1 MESSILKQITR
12 FLQEQKKHKRWAVV
26 FVCLAVIVGFGTVT
40 ALKMMGQA
48 MTHKERRLVCQL
60 QVHQHEEG
68 CYDAEQNV
76 VCGYA
81 DYVVHKHNDDC
92 YMEDGTLA
100 CALPELEV
108 HEHTEECW
116 SEEQTVVCGLE
127 ESIGHE
133 HTEECYTQQT
143 GEVQCGLE
151 EHQHTEE
158 CSDEE
163 GNLVCVLEE
172 HEHAEECYPVESV
185 LTCTVPEGEGAHT
198 HAETCYEVQRTLV
211 CEKPEVRLHTHAD
224 ECYEIIDPE
233 QEYSEENRRL
243 ICEQLQVEE
252 HVHTEDGGC
261 LEVIEVTAVG
271 EPVEDTPAEEPEIF
285 TTDLDG
291 EDADAEA
298 EDGTG
303 EEDADGEDAEAE
315 GEDIADDVDE
325 NAEEDKTYQI
335 VKTYTGDGYTVTA
348 EYNGDADIPEE
359 AELIAEQITV
369 DSDEEH
375 YAKREAE
382 YRKSTGDKN
391 AVMKA
396 LFKVGFYVDGEEVE
410 PKTAVKLTI
419 QLFDENGL
427 PEGTP
432 ITVVHFAEKGTEVL
446 DGSEAESGSTSFE
459 MESFS
464 DVAIGFKKAD
474 AKKASV
480 KISDSF
486 LYKDEAFQ
494 ITFHVEGIAKLEE
507 TEDGENPEEDE
518 SVEEEGSDMSESE
531 GSEESLEE
539 GSDVSGDISDGE
551 MSGEDETDSEDMMT
565 LPSVEGAG
573 SEEAGSDAEDEA
585 SGETQEDN
593 GANGLEFKVVPLEK
607 GTREY
612 EAAVAHANSMND
624 GSELLLVRV
633 LSYKMYYNG
642 KKLSLK
648 DCEVTAD
655 IGPAEELSNKVEAS
669 VPEAIEY
676 LREEGDI
683 NEEEGEQE
691 DSALNE
697 MQTEFVIRALQ
708 TTKKS
713 QAKELDSIY
722 LSQDNSAGTMKIKLQ
737 GDTAVVYVSSQANPH
752 FTVKYFANLKV
763 MSEER
768 KAGLDALNI
777 IDTSKKPDGTEG
789 PALPKNGI
797 TPYVKNILVD
807 ESGNIQ
813 YKEELVEVY
822 KSREFDYITAP
833 SLMYFN
839 ALVENTE
846 SYELKKVK
854 VTHADGTQEEYDYN
868 ESLHFTNRKK
878 TAEGK
883 KYVLIDEGAQI
894 DLIYDIKDSTWDSEA
909 TFYDYDISDGSI
921 YSKNDL
927 NSKKITDRT
936 KEATK
941 DNPWYMYTKQQG
953 INNPQNYKGGG
964 AKLAF
969 GNKNGFTTLAEEKVG
984 NNYIN
989 QANGASAG
997 NGYLLCAFGLV
1008 SGLDEKGNIIYANGV
1023 RAPKLF
1029 NEGEAIGKSVY
1040 NDHNLNFIRSGDTY
1054 TLTSV
1059 EGTETKNLH
1068 QLGYKRLSWNK
1079 ELWLWSNEFWPMD
1092 NVESAGTNG
1101 HDAVFGKEVEPNKNK
1116 YYFNDTE
1123 SGFVQESDHR
1133 YDHNPYFGMTYTV
1146 KFDLAKDYIGPL
1158 EYYFFGDDDMWVF
1171 LDGKLVCDI
1180 GGVHNSVGE
1189 YVDLWDYL
1197 DKDGNMNHKHDEN
1210 CYDGKGKL
1218 ICSEEHTLSFFYTE
1232 RGASGSTCWMQFTL
1246 PSVSS
1251 MTPEQV
1257 TGQVTNSLL
1266 VGKTVENADLDQQ
1279 YEFEIHFTKNDEDL
1293 PDDYSYTK
1301 YKKIRKKDENGKPII
1316 DENGKPVYEQKV
1328 DGDGKPMVDEDG
1340 NPIYITEVVAKDIL
1354 ISDGGTFTLGDGEY
1368 IIVNYLPAGT
1378 KYTITEKDKSN
1389 EYDININ
1396 GEEENSGTI
1405 NGDMGNVDSTVE
1417 YVNKYHVYE
1426 LPKTGGPGPIIYTM
1440 AGVLVIIFGAGFM
1453 YRKKVR
1459 ERRV

>member
-1 MESSILKQITR
+1 MMESSILKQITR

-48 MTHKERRLVCQL
+48 MTHKEKRLICQY

-68 CYDAEQNV
+68 CYDAEQKV
-76 VCGYA
+76 ICGYA

-92 YMEDGTLA
+92 YKEDGTLA
-100 CALPELEV
+100 CTLPELEE
-108 HEHTEECW
+108 HEHTDECW

-127 ESIGHE
+127 ESAGHV

-143 GEVQCGLE
+143 GSEPTCGLE

-163 GNLVCVLEE
+163 GNLICGLEE
-172 HEHAEECYPVESV
+172 HQHAETCYPVEEV
-185 LTCTVPEGEGAHT
+185 LTCTVPEGDGAHT
-198 HAETCYEVQRTLV
+198 HTEECFEVQKTLV
-211 CEKPEVRLHTHAD
+211 CEKPEVRLHTHTD
-224 ECYEIIDPE
+224 ECYEKIDPE

-261 LEVIEVTAVG
+261 LEIVEVTAVG
-271 EPVEDTPAEEPEIF
+271 EPVEDTPAEDAEVF

-291 EDADAEA
+291 ENEETEA
-298 EDGTG
+298 ED
-303 EEDADGEDAEAE
+303 AKDGEDAKDTEDGDEDSEEAK
-315 GEDIADDVDE
+315 DE
-325 NAEEDKTYQI
+325 ETKDAKTYELT
-335 VKTYTGDGYTVTA
+335 KTYTGDGYTVTA
-348 EYNGDADIPEE
+348 EYNEDANIPEE

-410 PKTAVKLTI
+410 PETAVKLTI

-480 KISDSF
+480 TVSDSF
-486 LYKDEAFQ
+486 QYKDEAFQ
-494 ITFHVEGIAKLEE
+494 ITFHVEGKAKFEE
-507 TEDGENPEEDE
+507 TVDEGNTEDDAADEDG
-518 SVEEEGSDMSESE
+518 SVEEGENNGSASEDSE
-531 GSEESLEE
+531 TGA
-539 GSDVSGDISDGE
+539 DVSGEGVSVDQELG
-551 MSGEDETDSEDMMT
+551 DEQMIT
-565 LPSVEGAG
+565 LPSIEDADTDGTNGTVEDG
-573 SEEAGSDAEDEA
+573 A
-585 SGETQEDN
+585 SGETGE
-593 GANGLEFKVVPLEK
+593 GVGTGGLEFKVVPLEK
-607 GTREY
+607 GTPEY
-612 EAAVAHANSMND
+612 DAAVAHANGLND

-633 LSYKMYYNG
+633 LSYRMYYSG
-642 KKLSLK
+642 KELNLK
-648 DCEVTAD
+648 DCQITAD
-655 IGPAEELSNKVEAS
+655 IGPAEELSNKVETS
-669 VPEAIEY
+669 VSDAVDY
-676 LREEGDI
+676 LREAGNLSGELKKEGDS
-683 NEEEGEQE
+683 EV
-691 DSALNE
+691 DE

-708 TTKKS
+708 TTKKA
-713 QAKELDSIY
+713 QAKELDSVY
-722 LSQDNSAGTMKIKLQ
+722 LSQDNSVDTMKVKLQ
-737 GDTAVVYVSSQANPH
+737 DNTAVVYVSSQANPH
-752 FTVKYFANLKV
+752 FTVKYYANLKV
-763 MSEER
+763 MSTE
-768 KAGLDALNI
+768 KAEGLDALNI
-777 IDTSKKPDGTEG
+777 IDTTKNPDGTKG
-789 PALPKNGI
+789 PALPKNGM
-797 TPYVKNILVD
+797 TPAVKNIFVD
-807 ESGNIQ
+807 KKGNIQ
-813 YKEELVEVY
+813 YKKELVEVY
-822 KSREFDYITAP
+822 KPREFEYITAP

-846 SYELKKVK
+846 SYELKKIK
-854 VTHADGTQEEYDYN
+854 VIHADGVEEEYDYD
-868 ESLHFTNRKK
+868 ETLHFTNRKK
-878 TAEGK
+878 SAEGK
-883 KYVLIDEGAQI
+883 KYVLIDEGAEI
-894 DLIYDIKDSTWDSEA
+894 HLIYDIKDSTWDSEA
-909 TFYDYDISDGSI
+909 TFYDYDISDGNI
-921 YSKNDL
+921 YEGASV
-927 NSKKITDRT
+927 SSAKITDRT

-941 DNPWYMYTKQQG
+941 SNPWYMYTEKQG
-953 INNPQNYKGGG
+953 INNSDNYSGNG

-969 GNKNGFTTLAEEKVG
+969 GNGNSKTTLEEEKFG
-984 NNYIN
+984 SNYIN
-989 QANGASAG
+989 QANTAKAG
-997 NGYLLCAFGLV
+997 NGYLYCAFGIV
-1008 SGLDEKGNIIYANGV
+1008 SGLDDMGNLIYSDGIQ
-1023 RAPKLF
+1023 APNLF

-1040 NDHNLNFIRSGDTY
+1040 NDYNLNFIRSGDTY

-1059 EGTETKNLH
+1059 KGTKTQNLH
-1068 QLGYKRLSWNK
+1068 QLSYTRNNWNNTLK
-1079 ELWLWSNEFWPMD
+1079 MYSNEFWPMD
-1092 NVESAGTNG
+1092 EVASAGTNG
-1101 HDAVFGKEVEPNKNK
+1101 HDAVFGKEQEKNEIFK
-1116 YYFNDTE
+1116 NYFNSKTNTL
-1123 SGFVQESDHR
+1123 VQTSDYP
-1133 YDHNPYFGMTYTV
+1133 YDHNPYFGMTYTI

-1189 YVDLWDYL
+1189 YVDLWDHL
-1197 DKDGNMNHKHDEN
+1197 DKEANIKHKHDKN
-1210 CYDGKGKL
+1210 CYDGKGQL

-1257 TGQVTNSLL
+1257 TGQVTNSLQ

-1279 YEFEIHFTKNDEDL
+1279 YEFEIHFTKDNVDL

-1316 DENGKPVYEQKV
+1316 DENGKPVYEQKLDENGNPLV
-1328 DGDGKPMVDEDG
+1328 DKDG
-1340 NPIYITEVVAKDIL
+1340 NPVYQTELVAKDIL

-1368 IIVNYLPAGT
+1368 IIVNYLPVGT

-1396 GEEENSGTI
+1396 GKEENSGTI

-1417 YVNKYHVYE
+1417 YVNAYHIYE
-1426 LPKTGGPGPIIYTM
+1426 LPETGGSGPIIYTM
-1440 AGVLVIIFGAGFM
+1440 AGVLAIIFGAGFM